1 MTMDFDWKKTLPFI
15 GAIATGGVPALI
27 AAAAAAVSDALGTPV
42 PPTTDG
48 IDAAI
53 KSATPE
59 QLLAI
64 KTVDADLKI
73 KFRQLD
79 TEDKKIAAS
88 VETAYIA
95 DVGDARKFNAN
106 THGIL
111 ILGYGIN
118 VLSYISIAGILY
130 GCFMV
135 LTGTKLAIDPGLAAM
150 VGSVIGAVV
159 QWIMSNSSQANGFFF
174 GSSPS
179 SRQVSSDLAKAVAQ
193 QVPTK

>member
-1 MTMDFDWKKTLPFI
+1 MDFDWKKTLPFI

-27 AAAAAAVSDALGTPV
+27 AAAAAAVGDALGTPV
-42 PPTTDG
+42 PPTQDG
-48 IDAAI
+48 LDAAI

-79 TEDKKIAAS
+79 TEDKKIAAGI
-88 VETAYIA
+88 ETAYIA

-118 VLSYISIAGILY
+118 VLSYVSIAGILY
-130 GCFMV
+130 GCFLV
-135 LTGTKLAIDPGLAAM
+135 LTGTKLGIDPGLAAM

-193 QVPTK
+193 GAPPK